1 MRALRRSAIFISR
14 RSPVGILRPSCSPG
28 PGTIRSEEVAEPLAE
43 LKASGDYDRILAE
56 TVS

>member
-14 RSPVGILRPSCSPG
+14 KAWSALGGQACSPG
-28 PGTIRSEEVAEPLAE
+28 PGHYPVGEVTEPLAE

-56 TVS
+56 TTS

>member
-1 MRALRRSAIFISR
+1 MRALRRSATSTSR
-14 RSPVGILRPSCSPG
+14 RSLVGIRLPSCSPG
-28 PGTIRSEEVAEPLAE
+28 PRTIRSEEVAELLAQ